1 MWALNLCFESFI
13 AVLNVLLTKLKKG
26 KNSEGKGRE
35 PYMGENRTWE
45 IQMGGGGGGEFMRE
59 GNALFPYV
67 EYWLSWSDTGGTN
80 QPTSGINN
88 GGEPGG

>member
-1 MWALNLCFESFI
+1 MF
-13 AVLNVLLTKLKKG
+13 LNVLLHNLKEEKILS
-26 KNSEGKGRE
+26 KRPE
-35 PYMGENRTWE
+35 GENRTWE
-45 IQMGGGGGGEFMRE
+45 LQIGGGMYE

>member
-1 MWALNLCFESFI
+1 MGN
-13 AVLNVLLTKLKKG
+13 TDKG
-26 KNSEGKGRE
+26 GM
-35 PYMGENRTWE
+35 Y
-45 IQMGGGGGGEFMRE
+45 E